1 MTDISVEDPIPL
13 KNKPTSK
20 CIRHRKRSNSSIFV
34 NYYLPPTD
42 SAFKQQK
49 LPAWQPILTAGT
61 VLPTFLIIGITFVPI
76 GIGLL
81 ISSNQVQQ
89 IVIDYTNCDFVGHNI
104 TCAEY
109 IARRNNSDISSPC
122 VCEVPLEIKTDYERD
137 VFVYYGLT
145 NFFQNHRR
153 YVKSRDDKQLL
164 GYTGPLTTDCEPF
177 AGSKDGLKI
186 APCGAIANSL
196 FNDTVNILNL
206 NNREGVPL
214 LETGIAWATD
224 KNVKFKNPPGEL
236 SGEGA
241 FKGYTKP
248 PNWQKN
254 VWELDTKHPDNN
266 GYLNEHLIVWMRT
279 AALPTFRKLY
289 GRIDHRGDN
298 LYHNGLPKGNYS
310 LQIHYSM
317 LLTHP

>member
-1 MTDISVEDPIPL
+1 M
-13 KNKPTSK
+13 
-20 CIRHRKRSNSSIFV
+20 
-34 NYYLPPTD
+34 
-42 SAFKQQK
+42 
-49 LPAWQPILTAGT
+49 PAWQPILTAGT

-89 IVIDYTNCDFVGHNI
+89 TIIDYTHCKSSQNNI
-104 TCAEY
+104 TCADY
-109 IARRNNSDISSPC
+109 IIINRNDTTTRFSPC
-122 VCEVPLEIKTDYERD
+122 VCNVPFELKTDYQRD

-164 GYTGPLTTDCEPF
+164 GYTGALTSDCDPF
-177 AGSKDGLKI
+177 GSNSDNIKI
-186 APCGAIANSL
+186 APCGAIANSI
-196 FNDTVNILNL
+196 FNDTIKIQ
-206 NNREGVPL
+206 RMPGGQPSVPL

-224 KNVKFKNPPGEL
+224 KNVKFRNPPGKL
-236 SGEGA
+236 TGEDA

-254 VWELDTKHPDNN
+254 VWELDLKDPNNN
-266 GYLNEHLIVWMRT
+266 GYLHEHLIVWMRT

-289 GRIDHRGDN
+289 ARVDHRNDP
-298 LYHNGLPKGNYS
+298 YINGLPKGIYELVIEYS
-310 LQIHYSM
+310 KFVNFFPIS
-317 LLTHP
+317 TI